1 LKDSADRSPQP
12 GKSVKV
18 ILGGGGGFTGGTGGG
33 TGGRTGGTG
42 GGTGGGGGGGGGCA
56 IGPHCGAVVPGF
68 TVVDANNCAVLAC
81 TCDADDGLDVD
92 AAAEAAAGAD
102 C

>member
-1 LKDSADRSPQP
+1 LKDGADRSPRP
-12 GKSVKV
+12 GKSAKV

-33 TGGRTGGTG
+33 TGGISV
-42 GGTGGGGGGGGGCA
+42 GTGGGGGGA

-68 TVVDANNCAVLAC
+68 AVADANDCEVL
-81 TCDADDGLDVD
+81 ADDGLDVD
-92 AAAEAAAGAD
+92 AAAKAAADAD